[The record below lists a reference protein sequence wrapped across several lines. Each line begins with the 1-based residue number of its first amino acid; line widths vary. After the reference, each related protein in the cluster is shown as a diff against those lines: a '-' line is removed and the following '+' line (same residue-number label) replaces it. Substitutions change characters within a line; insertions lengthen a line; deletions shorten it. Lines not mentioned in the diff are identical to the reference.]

1 MHRVTQ
7 FLLAAPLMVACSAP
21 ASVVVEVLPPRT
33 SATCAAPAKTDPALG
48 RGLFDVLTT
57 VAAHGGYVGDLR
69 LTRTGEDARITGLD
83 IAYAFSSEDGG
94 IDDAIGDASGA
105 VTVGDVFLVGKD
117 DDNRVGVLENVP
129 LVPRE
134 LAVAIEEANVG
145 LSKIEF
151 QQLNLEI
158 KAEVDGVLADD
169 VSTFTLDVCE
179 GCLTLPPDA
188 CSDAGENALNPFVCR
203 AGQDVPLFLCTAA
216 AAP

>member
-1 MHRVTQ
+1 MHRVTN
-7 FLLAAPLMVACSAP
+7 FLLAAPLMAACSAP

-33 SATCAAPAKTDPALG
+33 STTCAAPAKTDPALG
-48 RGLFDVLTT
+48 RGLLDVLTT
-57 VAAHGGYVGDLR
+57 VGGHGGYVGDLR
-69 LTRTGEDARITGLD
+69 LTRKGEDARVTGLD
-83 IAYAFSSEDGG
+83 IAYSFSSEDGG
-94 IDDAIGDASGA
+94 IEDAIGDASGA
-105 VTVGDVFLVGKD
+105 VTVGDVFLVGAD
-117 DDNRVGVLENVP
+117 DDTRTGILENVP
-129 LVPRE
+129 LVPRD

-158 KAEVDGVLADD
+158 KAEVDGVVADD
-169 VSTFTLDVCE
+169 VSTFTLEVCE

-188 CSDAGENALNPFVCR
+188 CSEAGQNALNPFVCR